1 MLRPACDTA
10 GMDDLIESLAR
21 AAEAFRA
28 LRGPVEAG
36 EPWPLSPAYGTE
48 PESDWGPK
56 ETLAHVDEMI
66 PFWLDQV
73 DGILAA
79 AGPDPVPFGRTA
91 ADPERIGRIG
101 RDREQPA
108 SELFDRFD
116 REVAAA
122 TERVRALPPGAGE
135 RLGRHLRL
143 GDMTVADIV
152 ERFVIHHVGEH
163 TRQLGEIVDAAAAPG
178 R

>member
-1 MLRPACDTA
+1 
-10 GMDDLIESLAR
+10 MDDLIERLNG

-28 LRGPVEAG
+28 FREPVEAG

-73 DGILAA
+73 DRILATE
-79 AGPDPVPFGRTA
+79 GPDPVPFGRTI
-91 ADPERIGRIG
+91 ADPDRIGRIG
-101 RDREQPA
+101 RDRELSA
-108 SELFDRFD
+108 GELFDRFD

-122 TERVRALPPGAGE
+122 VDRIRAFPADAFERIGAHV
-135 RLGRHLRL
+135 RLGE
-143 GDMTVADIV
+143 MTAAEIV
-152 ERFVIHHVGEH
+152 ERFVTHHLGEH
-163 TRQLGEIVDAAAAPG
+163 ARQLGEIVDASAARGA
-178 R
+178 